1 MKIFDNIIRKLNKK
15 NVAVLLT
22 AIGCLNF
29 AFSII
34 YNYNYTK
41 YFYRKNLGY
50 ILVILSGLNSFLSA
64 SNLSML
70 NIINKQMKITF
81 NDENILDELNEEEVV
96 GYLPF

>member
-41 YFYRKNLGY
+41 YLYRKNFGY

-70 NIINKQMKITF
+70 NIINKQMKTDI
-81 NDENILDELNEEEVV
+81 NDENISNESEEKD